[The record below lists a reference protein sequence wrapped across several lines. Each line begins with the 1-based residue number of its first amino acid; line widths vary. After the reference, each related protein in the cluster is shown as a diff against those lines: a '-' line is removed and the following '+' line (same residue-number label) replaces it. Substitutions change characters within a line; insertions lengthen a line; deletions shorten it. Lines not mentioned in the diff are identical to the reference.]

1 MFNFKESTMREVYI
15 IGADTIKFGKY
26 LDSTISQLAAKTV
39 FPCLE
44 QAGIDKKDLQSV
56 YFANSAWGEY
66 RRQVCIRGQVALRPL
81 GIDSIPV
88 TNIENAC
95 AGGSTAFHH
104 AWLGVASG
112 LYDITMA
119 LGVEKIYDLN
129 QKLVF
134 SSFLTGL
141 DVGNILPMLRE
152 SKGLGLSDGD
162 RQAMKMHI
170 EKYSAAAKKGG
181 KKKRSVRDRWK
192 EFRDSFVVA
201 LRIGE
206 SMGYDVLKELNK
218 MGGGDHSPFMD
229 VYGNEARKHMKEY
242 GSTIEQ
248 FAVIASKNH
257 FHSTMNPNAQY
268 QFPVSVE
275 QVLADRMVTWPLT
288 RSMCAPVGDG
298 AASAILCDEKT
309 VKRLGLMSQ
318 AVKVRASVLG
328 SGKARD
334 KGEPDIGARLAAIA
348 YNKADLGPGD
358 IDLAEV
364 HDASAYGELHQ
375 TENMGFCKP
384 GEGGILAMSGATR
397 IGGKIPVNTSGG
409 LESRGHPIG
418 ASGLGQIHEIVTQ
431 LRGKAGARQVKGAR
445 IGLAENGGG
454 ALGVEEAA
462 MCIHILEAPSKSR

>member
-1 MFNFKESTMREVYI
+1 MRDVYI

-26 LDSTISQLAAKTV
+26 LDSTISQLAEKTV
-39 FPCLE
+39 FPCL
-44 QAGIDKKDLQSV
+44 ADACLDKKNIQAL

-81 GIDSIPV
+81 GIDNIPI

-112 LYDITMA
+112 LYDVTMA

-129 QKLVF
+129 QQLVF

-141 DVGNILPMLRE
+141 DVGNILPMMRSATGSGMTEDDKRL
-152 SKGLGLSDGD
+152 
-162 RQAMKMHI
+162 MKEHI
-170 EKYSAAAKKGG
+170 AKYAGMGNKSGG
-181 KKKRSVRDRWK
+181 KKKTIGSRWK
-192 EFRDSFVVA
+192 DIRDSFVVTIR
-201 LRIGE
+201 LGE
-206 SMGYDVLKELNK
+206 SMGYDVIKELRK
-218 MGGGDHSPFMD
+218 MGDGDHSPFMD
-229 VYGNEARKHMKEY
+229 VYGNEARKHMKEF
-242 GSTIEQ
+242 GTTIEQ

-309 VKRLGLMSQ
+309 VKRLGLMSR
-318 AVKVRASVLG
+318 AVKVRASILG
-328 SGKARD
+328 SGKARE
-334 KGEPDIGARLAAIA
+334 KGEPDIGARLAFLA
-348 YNKADLGPGD
+348 YKKAGVAPKD

-384 GEGGILAMSGATR
+384 GEGGILAMSGATKL
-397 IGGKIPVNTSGG
+397 GGKIPVNTSGG

-418 ASGLGQIHEIVTQ
+418 ASGLGQLHEIVAQ
-431 LRGKAGARQVKGAR
+431 LRGDAGQRQVKGAR

-454 ALGVEEAA
+454 ALGDEEAA
-462 MCIHILEAPSKSR
+462 MCIHILEAPAKRKK

>member
-1 MFNFKESTMREVYI
+1 MREVYI

-26 LDSTISQLAAKTV
+26 LDSTISELAAKTV
-39 FPCLE
+39 FPCLAE
-44 QAGIDKKDLQSV
+44 AGMGKKDIQSI

-81 GIDSIPV
+81 GIDTIPI

-112 LYDITMA
+112 LYDVTMA

-141 DVGNILPMLRE
+141 DVGNILPMMRNSVE
-152 SKGLGLSDGD
+152 LGMSEDDKL
-162 RQAMKMHI
+162 AMKLHL
-170 EKYSAAAKKGG
+170 EKFAYARKKSSG
-181 KKKRSVRDRWK
+181 KKQTIHTRWK
-192 EFRDSFVVA
+192 DFRDSFVVA
-201 LRIGE
+201 IRLGE

-218 MGGGDHSPFMD
+218 MSSGDHSPFMD
-229 VYGNEARKHMKEY
+229 VYGNEARKHMKKY

-248 FAVIASKNH
+248 FAAIASKNH

-268 QFPVSVE
+268 QFPLSVE
-275 QVLADRMVTWPLT
+275 EILADRIVTWPLT

-318 AVKVRASVLG
+318 AVKIRASISG
-328 SGKARD
+328 SGRAREHD
-334 KGEPDIGARLAAIA
+334 EPDLGERLAALA
-348 YNKADLGPGD
+348 YKKAGLGPKD
-358 IDLAEV
+358 INLAEV

-384 GEGGILAMSGATR
+384 GEGGILAVSGATS
-397 IGGKIPVNTSGG
+397 IGGRIPVNTSGG

-431 LRGKAGARQVKGAR
+431 LRGNAGARQVRGAK

-462 MCIHILEAPSKSR
+462 MCIHILEAPSKSKK